1 VHFIYEKLDQSVFH
15 EINLKK
21 LTNMFLELM
30 NKTSGD
36 SEEAL
41 RYMEMLWKRHQL
53 DKMAGMSFQEFR
65 DYLEEQGLLER
76 DERGLLIP
84 TSKLDREI
92 QKSAFEEIF
101 ADLKKDAAGNHPVNR
116 AGQGGEK
123 LPETRQ
129 YEFGDQIQDVNF
141 VSSIGNALMHSG
153 FDEFAMTED
162 DLETHEREHLT
173 SCATVILID
182 ISHSMILYG
191 EDRITPAKKV
201 AMALVEYIQ
210 QKYPKD
216 VIDVVLF
223 GDDAIP
229 VDVDKIARVS
239 VGPYHT
245 NTKAGLQAA
254 MKILQ
259 KRKQTNKQVF
269 MITDGKPSAI
279 WEAGAALPQPVRA
292 GSEDRRADGERGRFT
307 CAAKGIVITTFMI
320 TSDPYLQDFVDDADP
335 RQQRARVLFLAR
347 QPRQVPLRRLRA
359 EQEEAGVEGGSRA
372 QTRVAPSPR
381 PAGSITPDAP
391 LTESHPHD
399 SLSPDP
405 DPPASAARVRPGG

>member
-279 WEAGAALPQPVRA
+279 WEAGQLYRNPFGLDPKIVAQTVNEAIHL
-292 GSEDRRADGERGRFT
+292 RR
-307 CAAKGIVITTFMI
+307 KGITITTFMI
-320 TSDPYLQDFVDDADP
+320 TSDPYLQDFVDTLTRANKGRAYYASLDNLGKFLFADY
-335 RQQRARVLFLAR
+335 ARNKKK
-347 QPRQVPLRRLRA
+347 
-359 EQEEAGVEGGSRA
+359 
-372 QTRVAPSPR
+372 RV
-381 PAGSITPDAP
+381 
-391 LTESHPHD
+391 
-399 SLSPDP
+399 
-405 DPPASAARVRPGG
+405 